1 MNTDTLV
8 NQGDGSGKDRSGLQ
22 CELTDRVIGAAFTV
36 SNAMGC
42 GFLEKVYEN
51 ALAIEL
57 TSRGMDVKGQR
68 GIEIRYRDQ
77 LVGFYVADLIVEERV
92 IVEVKALDG
101 LDRAHYG
108 QCINYLKATGLRVC
122 LLLNFGRP
130 RLEVKRLAL

>member
-1 MNTDTLV
+1 M
-8 NQGDGSGKDRSGLQ
+8 GSFG
-22 CELTDRVIGAAFTV
+22 V
-36 SNAMGC
+36 MM
-42 GFLEKVYEN
+42 
-51 ALAIEL
+51 
-57 TSRGMDVKGQR
+57 TSHTKFW
-68 GIEIRYRDQ
+68 IRP
-77 LVGFYVADLIVEERV
+77 